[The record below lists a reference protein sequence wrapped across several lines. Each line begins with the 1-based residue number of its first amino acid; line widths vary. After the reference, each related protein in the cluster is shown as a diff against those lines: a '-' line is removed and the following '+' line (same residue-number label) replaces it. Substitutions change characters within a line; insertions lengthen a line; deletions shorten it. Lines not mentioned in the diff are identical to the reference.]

1 MKGIRG
7 KQKGGSAWNILVSSF
22 FISKI
27 LQGNLLNFMIS
38 MNFQQL
44 KKEKFRG
51 FSTYFVVFRELI
63 RLFTKYKKWER
74 HIHDFA

>member
-44 KKEKFRG
+44 KKKKFRG
-51 FSTYFVVFRELI
+51 FSTHFVVFRELI
-63 RLFTKYKKWER
+63 RLFTKCKKWER
-74 HIHDFA
+74 HIYDFV